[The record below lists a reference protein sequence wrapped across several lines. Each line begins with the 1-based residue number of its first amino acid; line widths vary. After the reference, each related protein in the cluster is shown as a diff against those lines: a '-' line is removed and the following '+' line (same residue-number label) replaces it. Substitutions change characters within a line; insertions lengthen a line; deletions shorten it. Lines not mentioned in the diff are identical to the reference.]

1 MEETSS
7 VINDATT
14 ATSTT
19 TSTTNY
25 NNTDDNLN
33 NKDNHED
40 NHKDIVSSRSSKNK
54 SDIEKAHLVHEFKD
68 DTLEHNQHM
77 NFMAYASFK
86 VILSSS
92 SYQPSTTLQ
101 SLSSSSS

>member
-1 MEETSS
+1 MKMEEISS

-25 NNTDDNLN
+25 NNSDDNFN
-33 NKDNHED
+33 NKDNHEG

-68 DTLEHNQHM
+68 DT
-77 NFMAYASFK
+77 
-86 VILSSS
+86 
-92 SYQPSTTLQ
+92 
-101 SLSSSSS
+101 